1 MRHSTNTRAPSR
13 HERTGGSP
21 FFPAAVVQRT
31 VTVNE
36 PGDAYEREADAVA
49 DAVMRADHG
58 GASRPT
64 ISPVTVQRKCA
75 ACEEEEA
82 LQRQPLPGEGMS
94 APRGG
99 EMASSLPASLQA
111 SRGGGQPLR
120 DETRG
125 WMESRFGTAFDQV
138 RVHTDTRAV
147 QLSRKLD
154 AQAFTHGA
162 DIYFDA
168 GNYNP
173 GSRPGKRLL
182 AHELTHVVQQGAGPR
197 HLQRATT
204 RGAGGCAAPD
214 ALDEDPDGPR
224 GAGRLAHNQI
234 QSFLLPRVINEVR
247 IPRGTK
253 RAIDSTGCQA
263 EGAEPG
269 FADLYLRGGSVH
281 EIGEIKPIR
290 HDMSH
295 AVGEA
300 DHYVRRAGQSMD
312 RFFGSGAVCPGAPAG
327 DDDRAYAHDVGV
339 SKLQPTFA
347 RMTGVL
353 PIDTVIGAFDGDPS
367 RTLKARLHSPGAIGY
382 WCTGGTSDTFTC
394 GVSDEEMQRYIDRVA
409 LAPAE
414 AVLDEFLRENVERRL
429 QRLFAD
435 RSLGDILAVAERHF
449 GASIRDQLRP
459 YLGPLADQIINRAS
473 AQEVGRLIEESIGPE
488 ARAIVTTL
496 ARRLTSLFVAELRR
510 LLRSAL
516 ARLVRE
522 ALLALCVGVPVVTLV
537 ELLDRLKQALR
548 DAMQE
553 LVPVAITAVAVQLA
567 RVLAAEFNAMLAQLV
582 AALSSALGVIGEFLA
597 SLGAIL
603 LRALA
608 AIAWLL
614 LCLGVLVVAVLALA
628 AIFTP
633 VPGDELALGA
643 GALAMAALVPVLG
656 RFILTGSTEEVPD
669 GA

>member
-1 MRHSTNTRAPSR
+1 MARPEHTA
-13 HERTGGSP
+13 GGR
-21 FFPAAVVQRT
+21 FFPAAAVQPKL
-31 VTVNE
+31 TVNA

-49 DAVMRADHG
+49 DAVMRVDDGSA
-58 GASRPT
+58 ARTLPS
-64 ISPVTVQRKCA
+64 ISPLTVQRKCA
-75 ACEEEEA
+75 ECEEEEA
-82 LQRQPLPGEGMS
+82 VQREPVRGEATP
-94 APRGG
+94 APREGDAAG
-99 EMASSLPASLQA
+99 SLSAALQA

-120 DETRG
+120 DETRS

-138 RVHTDTRAV
+138 RVHTGTRAV
-147 QLSRKLD
+147 QLSRELN
-154 AQAFTHGA
+154 AEAFTHGA

-168 GNYNP
+168 GRYDP
-173 GSRPGKRLL
+173 GSRPGQRLL
-182 AHELTHVVQQGAGPR
+182 AHELTHVVQQRTGPR

-214 ALDEDPDGPR
+214 ALDEDADGPR

-234 QSFLLPRVINEVR
+234 QSFLLPRIINEVR

-263 EGAEPG
+263 EGVEPG

-300 DHYVRRAGQSMD
+300 DHYIRRAGQSMD
-312 RFFGSGAVCPGAPAG
+312 RFFGAGAVCPGAPAG
-327 DDDRAYAHDVGV
+327 DDDRAYARSVGV
-339 SKLQPTFA
+339 NRLQPSFA

-353 PIDTVIGAFDGDPS
+353 PVDTLIGAFDGDPS

-382 WCTGGTSDTFTC
+382 WCTGGASDTYTC
-394 GVSDEEMQRYIDRVA
+394 GVSDEETKRYIDRVA

-429 QRLFAD
+429 ERLFAD
-435 RSLGDILAVAERHF
+435 RSLGDIIAVAERHF
-449 GASIRDQLRP
+449 GASVRDQLRP
-459 YLGPLADQIINRAS
+459 YLGPLADRIINRAS
-473 AQEVGRLIEESIGPE
+473 AQEIGRLIEEHIGPE

-548 DAMQE
+548 DAMQD
-553 LVPVAITAVAVQLA
+553 LVPVAVTAVAVQLA
-567 RVLAAEFNAMLAQLV
+567 RLLAAELNAMLVQLV

-597 SLGAIL
+597 GLGEIL

-608 AIAWLL
+608 AIAWVL
-614 LCLGVLVVAVLALA
+614 LCLGVLVVAVLAIA
-628 AIFTP
+628 ALFTP
-633 VPGDELALGA
+633 VPGDEMALGA
-643 GALAMAALVPVLG
+643 GALALAALVPVLG
-656 RFILTGSTEEVPD
+656 RFILTGSTEEAPD